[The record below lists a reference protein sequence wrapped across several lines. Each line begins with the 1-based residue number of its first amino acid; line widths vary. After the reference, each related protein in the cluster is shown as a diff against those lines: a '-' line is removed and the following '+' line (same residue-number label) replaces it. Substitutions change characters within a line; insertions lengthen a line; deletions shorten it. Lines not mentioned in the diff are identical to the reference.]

1 MTILGEHTVHELND
15 LVNALSYEVTQTQK
29 AIIACPSWAQRDP
42 AEFADW
48 NTKLVQAMA
57 PWSDALHVAMVRI
70 GETPQAL
77 WDTVPAEAHYQGC
90 LTAYHP
96 FDDLIRTFM
105 QQSQCPIAFDQ
116 MPQPTAAD
124 FDLDAYKGAD
134 KATRWIEQKGSAAAG
149 KAKSYAPVVVLGV
162 GAVVVMLV
170 AVRKSIVDVVG

>member
-29 AIIACPSWAQRDP
+29 AIIACTSWAQRDP
-42 AEFADW
+42 AAFADW

-77 WDTVPAEAHYQGC
+77 WDAVPAEAHYQGC

-96 FDDLIRTFM
+96 FDDLIRTFI
-105 QQSQCPIAFDQ
+105 QQSQCPISFDQ

-134 KATRWIEQKGSAAAG
+134 KATKWIEKQGSAAAG

-162 GAVVVMLV
+162 GVVVVMLV

>member
-15 LVNALSYEVTQTQK
+15 LVTALSYEVSQTMK
-29 AIIACPSWAQRDP
+29 ANIACTTWAQNDP
-42 AEFADW
+42 QAFADW
-48 NTKLVQAMA
+48 NTKLMQTMA
-57 PWSDALHVAMVRI
+57 GWSTAVHVAMVRI

-77 WDTVPAEAHYQGC
+77 WDTVPAEAHFQDC

-105 QQSQCPIAFDQ
+105 QQSQCAISFDQ
-116 MPQPTAAD
+116 MPQPTAPD
-124 FDLDAYKGAD
+124 FDLDAYKSAD
-134 KATRWIEQKGSAAAG
+134 KATKWIQQQGSEVAG

-162 GAVVVMLV
+162 GVVVVVLV

>member
-29 AIIACPSWAQRDP
+29 AIIACTSWAQRDP
-42 AEFADW
+42 AAFADW

-77 WDTVPAEAHYQGC
+77 WDAVPAEAHYQGC

-105 QQSQCPIAFDQ
+105 QASQCSISFDQ
-116 MPQPTAAD
+116 MPQPTAN
-124 FDLDAYKGAD
+124 DLDLSVYQGAD
-134 KATRWIEQKGSAAAG
+134 KATKWIEKQGQMATG

-162 GAVVVMLV
+162 GAVAALAVAAHKIVTRALV
-170 AVRKSIVDVVG
+170 

>member
-29 AIIACPSWAQRDP
+29 AIIACTAWAQRDP
-42 AEFADW
+42 SAFADW

-57 PWSDALHVAMVRI
+57 PWSDALHIAMVRI

-77 WDTVPAEAHYQGC
+77 WDAVPAEAHYQGC

-105 QQSQCPIAFDQ
+105 QQSQCPISFDQ

-124 FDLDAYKGAD
+124 FDLDAYKSAD
-134 KATRWIEQKGSAAAG
+134 KATKWIETQGSAAAG
-149 KAKSYAPVVVLGV
+149 KAKSYAPVVVLGL
-162 GAVVVMLV
+162 GVVAAFAIAAHKIATRALV
-170 AVRKSIVDVVG
+170 

>member
-15 LVNALSYEVTQTQK
+15 LVTALSYEVSQTMK
-29 AIIACPSWAQRDP
+29 ANIACVSWAQRDP
-42 AEFADW
+42 SGFADW
-48 NTKLVQAMA
+48 NTKLVQAMGN
-57 PWSDALHVAMVRI
+57 WSTAVHVAMVRI

-77 WDTVPAEAHYQGC
+77 WDTVPAEAHFQAC

-105 QQSQCPIAFDQ
+105 QQSQCPITFDQ

-124 FDLDAYKGAD
+124 FDLDVYKSAD
-134 KATRWIEQKGSAAAG
+134 KATKWIETEGGAAAG

-162 GAVVVMLV
+162 GAVVVVLV
-170 AVRKSIVDVVG
+170 AVRKSIVDVVA

>member
-29 AIIACPSWAQRDP
+29 AIIACTAWAQRDP
-42 AEFADW
+42 AAFADW

-77 WDTVPAEAHYQGC
+77 WDAVPAEAHYQGC

-96 FDDLIRTFM
+96 FDDLIRTFI
-105 QQSQCPIAFDQ
+105 QASQCPISFDQ
-116 MPQPTAAD
+116 MPQPTAN
-124 FDLDAYKGAD
+124 DLDLSVYQGTD
-134 KATRWIEQKGSAAAG
+134 KATKWIEKQGQMATG
-149 KAKSYAPVVVLGV
+149 KAKSFAPLVVLGV
-162 GAVVVMLV
+162 GAVAALAVAAHKIVTRALV
-170 AVRKSIVDVVG
+170 